1 MVDSAAPPALRAR
14 RRFISYLMVDSAAPP
29 ALRARRRFIS

>member
-14 RRFISYLMVDSAAPP
+14 RRGISYLTVNSAAPP
-29 ALRARRRFIS
+29 ALRARRRCIS